1 MQFGKHKIRGF
12 SLLELMLS
20 LGAIGILAVAVVQ
33 DRIGQ
38 AEEDTAGASGLTIG
52 IYSNGVAAYIA
63 DQGTGIPAGT
73 LTGYNWLRNTACGG
87 SAPNDYI
94 PCDWNPNLPF
104 GIQLTTEVIHAT
116 GAPGDPC
123 PDPVGHV
130 CAETRISVPN
140 VNGNERLDLAAEMLH
155 SSQGATVAVRST
167 HQDYRLADTGEMQI
181 TTRGKQ
187 SPPFEFLAVDG
198 DNVMLG
204 ALDMGD
210 HDITDNKILRATGD
224 LTAARFIDIDDP
236 MFLVDPASS
245 SVVQDL
251 HQTGDL
257 NAVGGGNL
265 QGLATFGDGADIAA
279 AATFGDDVDFR
290 DQVNF
295 TGGQTDFNSSVS
307 SSGSAPAHFTV
318 ARVEGPDGIAD
329 FLSNLEIRGT
339 AAIGDACNATQENL
353 RFNTARE
360 LMECVGGRW
369 QYAGID
375 TKKASITYYDLGA
388 ANGYGEFHWAGNGIG
403 IPGKHHLCSSQSI
416 EGTTLARGGGAR
428 VETASGPDSFGRRSF
443 QYIAHQGVEDSE
455 TIPLVLQSGER
466 NVLCMTFGPEPTQGT
481 VSTAQNTAPVGSVSC
496 TDGYVGSQFN
506 SYLSVSDP
514 DDPLLYQWSAS
525 GRCSILHANETYA
538 RIQRSGSRGT
548 CTIRVRVTD
557 YYNASRTISR
567 SCQVRPIPQPTV
579 DGVCSCTTN
588 QCTSGIRDL
597 DPEEPDPPDPPDPL
611 PPGWTPPPPPPERWT
626 CEGRN
631 GGSTIVCTEGSSC
644 PRPEARP
651 SAAGPSTAAQGRQL
665 RRVYAD
671 QRGPPDH
678 APLDLPRSSPAGR
691 TTVAR
696 WSFPTR

>member
-1 MQFGKHKIRGF
+1 MRSRVNALRKATK
-12 SLLELMLS
+12 SADSALLELMLS

-73 LTGYNWLRNTACGG
+73 LTGYNWLRNSACGG

-116 GAPGDPC
+116 GTPGDPC

-187 SPPFEFLAVDG
+187 SPPFEFLTVDG

-204 ALDMGD
+204 ALNMGNN
-210 HDITDNKILRATGD
+210 DITDNKILQATGD
-224 LTAARFIDIDDP
+224 LTARSFIDADDHSFI
-236 MFLVDPASS
+236 MDPAGHSS
-245 SVVQDL
+245 VQDL
-251 HQTGDL
+251 NQTGDL

-290 DQVNF
+290 DAVTF
-295 TGGQTDFNSSVS
+295 TGGQTDFNAPVS
-307 SSGSAPAHFTV
+307 STGSEPAHFTV

-353 RFNTARE
+353 RFNTAGE
-360 LMECVGGRW
+360 LLECVGGRW

-375 TKKASITYYDLGA
+375 TKKASITYYDLRA

-403 IPGKHHLCSSQSI
+403 IPGKHHLCSAQSI

-428 VETASGPDSFGRRSF
+428 VETASGADSFGRRSF

-466 NVLCMTFGPEPTQGT
+466 NVSCITFGPEPTQGT
-481 VSTAQNTAPVGSVSC
+481 VTTVQNTAPTGSVSC
-496 TDGYVGSQFN
+496 TDGYVGEQFN
-506 SYLSVSDP
+506 AYLSVSDP

-525 GRCSILHANETYA
+525 GRCSILHSNETYA
-538 RIQRSGSRGT
+538 RIQRSGSSGT

-557 YYNASRTISR
+557 YYNASRTISD

-579 DGVCSCTTN
+579 DGVCGCSALS
-588 QCTSGIRDL
+588 CTSGSR
-597 DPEEPDPPDPPDPL
+597 
-611 PPGWTPPPPPPERWT
+611 
-626 CEGRN
+626 GRRHA
-631 GGSTIVCTEGSSC
+631 GGTRRAMT
-644 PRPEARP
+644 RARHR
-651 SAAGPSTAAQGRQL
+651 T
-665 RRVYAD
+665 D
-671 QRGPPDH
+671 RGPGTRRQEVV
-678 APLDLPRSSPAGR
+678 L
-691 TTVAR
+691 R
-696 WSFPTR
+696 WAERRRL